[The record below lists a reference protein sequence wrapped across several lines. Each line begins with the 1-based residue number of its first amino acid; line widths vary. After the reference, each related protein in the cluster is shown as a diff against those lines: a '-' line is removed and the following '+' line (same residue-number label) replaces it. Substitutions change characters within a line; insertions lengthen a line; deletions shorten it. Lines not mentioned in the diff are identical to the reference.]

1 MPISRERS
9 HCRGGN
15 ETTARRMVKKAW
27 NAKMPYQTDG
37 RLKGYLD
44 TNLLYREQLCL
55 SVSAIDKRF
64 SDVRPRRPRGGPD
77 GARDID
83 AVYQGVQRVFG
94 AVGFV
99 NQANDS
105 DEHKKEWE
113 KELGDGALIHH
124 SRETN

>member
-1 MPISRERS
+1 
-9 HCRGGN
+9 
-15 ETTARRMVKKAW
+15 
-27 NAKMPYQTDG
+27 MPYQTDG

-64 SDVRPRRPRGGPD
+64 SDVLPRRPRGGPD

>member
-1 MPISRERS
+1 
-9 HCRGGN
+9 
-15 ETTARRMVKKAW
+15 
-27 NAKMPYQTDG
+27 
-37 RLKGYLD
+37 
-44 TNLLYREQLCL
+44 
-55 SVSAIDKRF
+55 
-64 SDVRPRRPRGGPD
+64 
-77 GARDID
+77 
-83 AVYQGVQRVFG
+83 VQRVFG